1 MTKSRDF
8 INLDKAEYTSC
19 VFEHP
24 SHQSSIL
31 AGLQS
36 LRERKLLFDITLIV
50 GTEQF
55 RAHKAVLAACS
66 DYFRAMFTEPMLE
79 SRQNEVTLNGLT
91 SKGFQIILDYAYT
104 ARLVLDQ
111 CNVQD
116 VLSAATHVQIQSVVY
131 ACCTFLQNHIE
142 IENCVDIANIAEN
155 YCLSHLKNRTYMF
168 MSAHLIEFSN
178 SHEFYRLSL
187 HQLKSLL
194 TCDYPVNCSE
204 GDILQI
210 VLNWFTNVESAERKL
225 QIESAS
231 QVLEQIHYGEI
242 PHWKLKAILDST
254 TQNHYDYELH
264 KLILTKCKCRHNL
277 KNITMHS
284 NEFLLNSRGMEL
296 AILKIGGFGVGG
308 MTNEITYCMANKS
321 KWRHLTSI
329 PHVEQCNF
337 GASVFANELYVIG
350 GCFNESLQENIH
362 PFGFKYNPWYNKW
375 STIAPMKRERCR
387 FSLTL
392 VNGHF
397 YAIGGSVETENGN
410 EVTASCER
418 YDPASDTWDSVRPLL
433 EHRTQHA
440 AAAYENKQE
449 KWLFVSGGIDKDTVL
464 SSFCCHDTVFD
475 YWWPRRPMLRP
486 RADHVM
492 IIVGYKIY
500 VCGGW
505 TEDPETRLRML
516 VDTIDVYDVLQNTW
530 RVVTQVP
537 TPRYHAGIVG
547 LNEKIYFIGGFH
559 NDATFDRDTAA
570 IECYDIATNLW
581 STEEKYPQVI
591 WEHCC
596 ATLYVPKYRD
606 DMEVIHL

>member
-1 MTKSRDF
+1 MTKSREF
-8 INLDKAEYTSC
+8 HSRDKSEC
-19 VFEHP
+19 VFDHASHP
-24 SHQSSIL
+24 SSIL
-31 AGLQS
+31 AGFQS

-50 GTEQF
+50 GRKHF
-55 RAHKAVLAACS
+55 KAHKAVLAACS

-91 SKGFQIILDYAYT
+91 AKGFKIVLDYMYT

-111 CNVQD
+111 SNVQD
-116 VLSAATHVQIQSVVY
+116 VLSAANHIQIQLVVY
-131 ACCTFLQNHIE
+131 ACCTYLQNQIE

-178 SHEFYRLSL
+178 SHEFYRLSM
-187 HQLKSLL
+187 HQLKTLL

-210 VLNWFTNVESAERKL
+210 VLNWFLNVESPEKQLRIKNV
-225 QIESAS
+225 S
-231 QVLEQIHYGEI
+231 QVLEEIHFSEI
-242 PHWKLKAILDST
+242 PRWKLNSILDDIL
-254 TQNHYDYELH
+254 QNHDEFELH
-264 KLILTKCKCRHNL
+264 KLIVSEYQCQRNL
-277 KNITMHS
+277 KNLNICS

-296 AILKIGGFGVGG
+296 AILKIGGFGIKG

-337 GASVFANELYVIG
+337 GASVYANELYVIG
-350 GCFNESLQENIH
+350 GCFNQSLQETIH
-362 PFGFKYNPWYNKW
+362 PFGFKYNPWFNKW
-375 STIAPMKRERCR
+375 STIAPMKTERCR

-392 VNGHF
+392 VGRYF
-397 YAIGGSVETENGN
+397 YAVGGSVETEGLEDGN
-410 EVTASCER
+410 EVTTACER
-418 YDPASDTWDSVRPLL
+418 YDPSTDTWESIQPLP
-433 EHRTQHA
+433 EYRTQHA
-440 AAAYENKQE
+440 AAAYESKQN
-449 KWLFVSGGIDKDTVL
+449 KWLFISGGMDKDTVL
-464 SSFCCHDTVFD
+464 SSLCYYNTTFDT
-475 YWWPRRPMLRP
+475 WWPCQPMLTP

-492 IIVGYKIY
+492 ISMCHKIY

-505 TEDPETRLRML
+505 TEDSETRTRVL
-516 VDTIDVYDVLQNTW
+516 VDTIDVYDVVNNLW
-530 RVVTQVP
+530 SVVTRVP

-547 LNEKIYFIGGFH
+547 LNGKIYFIGGFH

-570 IECYDIATNLW
+570 IECYDTVTNLW

-591 WEHCC
+591 WEHNC
-596 ATLYVPKYRD
+596 ATLYVPKCRD
-606 DMEVIHL
+606 DMEVIRI